1 MLNLEQIHRQSSGAA
16 SGERGGTLREW
27 AFRRKLAVIVQTL
40 SRTSRGTLLNITY
53 IALFLLTLSCET
65 PAPQRAVSRLGAL
78 ELGPLV
84 SGPSIAP
91 ERAPPTLAPAF
102 ARPGER
108 GPEPRS
114 LGPTNAGLLIDGL
127 PPAESEALRLRPIA
141 ISRGA
146 IFGTRALV
154 GMLERAAARVAR
166 RFPGSTLWTGD
177 LSLASGGPVS
187 PHASHQ
193 NGRDVDLAFYISNDD
208 GPADVPAMRH
218 VNERLET
225 SHGHFDVA
233 RNWALI
239 ESFLDDPEAQVQWI
253 FVATHLRKALLDFGR
268 AENSP
273 LLERAER
280 VLAEP
285 RDSSAHADHFHVRIY
300 CGLAERL
307 EGCLDAPPFHPWVDR
322 HEDALSRW
330 LEGLLPF
337 LEAPRWPEIGHAIE
351 GIVRMNATS
360 ALPHL
365 GPLRDHPDPSVA
377 ELARDAYDFLRGHR
391 TPEAW
396 ARWRATD
403 ARE

>member
-1 MLNLEQIHRQSSGAA
+1 MLQKIP
-16 SGERGGTLREW
+16 
-27 AFRRKLAVIVQTL
+27 FI
-40 SRTSRGTLLNITY
+40 LL
-53 IALFLLTLSCET
+53 LPFMVCCET
-65 PAPQRAVSRLGAL
+65 PIPTRNVSRLAPL
-78 ELGPLV
+78 LLGPL
-84 SGPSIAP
+84 GIPPSVDTASTS
-91 ERAPPTLAPAF
+91 PTLAPAF
-102 ARPGER
+102 ER
-108 GPEPRS
+108 AADLGPEPLS
-114 LGPTNAGLLIDGL
+114 LGPTNAGVLIDGL
-127 PPAESEALRLRPIA
+127 PLRESEALRLRPVA
-141 ISRGA
+141 VSRGA
-146 IFGTRALV
+146 VFGTRALV

-166 RFPGSTLWTGD
+166 RFPGSTLWAGD

-208 GPADVPAMRH
+208 GPADVAAMRH
-218 VNERLET
+218 VDERLDT
-225 SHGHFDVA
+225 SSGRFDVV

-253 FVATHLRKALLDFGR
+253 FVATHLRRALLDFGR

-273 LLERAER
+273 HLERAER

-322 HEDALSRW
+322 HEEAISRW
-330 LEGLLPF
+330 LDGLLPF
-337 LEAPRWPEIGHAIE
+337 LDAPRWPEIGHAVE

-365 GPLRDHPDPSVA
+365 DPLRDHPDPSVSR
-377 ELARDAYDFLRGHR
+377 LARDACDFLRGHR